1 MLKDSVS
8 GLYLGFSIATF
19 NSYSLISLDED
30 VRDLTWTPGITKSIL
45 STNLFLIIISSY
57 ILFGKVNKC
66 IKN

>member
-1 MLKDSVS
+1 M
-8 GLYLGFSIATF
+8 
-19 NSYSLISLDED
+19 SLDED